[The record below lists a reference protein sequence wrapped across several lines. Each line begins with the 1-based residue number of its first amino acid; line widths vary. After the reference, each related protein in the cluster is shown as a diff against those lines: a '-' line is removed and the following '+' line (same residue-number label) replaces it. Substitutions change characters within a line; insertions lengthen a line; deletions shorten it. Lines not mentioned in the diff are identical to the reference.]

1 MRQPFYKRI
10 KSWKF
15 CKELLFYH
23 YPYYEELVK
32 DEQPL
37 ITNYNDFN
45 KNWILVEMFNDDLNF
60 IKRYFRDWYN
70 VFIMSD
76 DGKRLVRKGILEE
89 YIYDYFRREYQC
101 IELQDGWDFYLL
113 VNRDWIGY

>member
-1 MRQPFYKRI
+1 MREPFYKRI

-15 CKELLFYH
+15 CEALLFNH

-32 DEQPL
+32 KEPL
-37 ITNYNDFN
+37 IANYKDFN

-70 VFIMSD
+70 VFIASD
-76 DGKRLVRKGILEE
+76 DGKRLIRKGVLEE
-89 YIYDYFRREYQC
+89 YIYDYFQREYQC